1 MEEVRR
7 ADAWILV
14 TSTGR
19 RGENPA
25 AFATLSPVLES
36 ENVDHLDL
44 LPVLEAA
51 RQREPDRHWDFPG
64 DTHWNRDAHELA
76 AQTIFEYLREHY
88 LQAGTT
94 P

>member
-1 MEEVRR
+1 M
-7 ADAWILV
+7 LV

-25 AFATLSPVLES
+25 AFATLLPVLQGDGIDS
-36 ENVDHLDL
+36 LDL

-51 RQREPDRHWDFPG
+51 RQREPQRYWDFPD

-76 AQTIFEYLREHY
+76 AQTITEYVREHY
-88 LQAGTT
+88 IS